1 MKGLIQANIHYLKQ
15 AAKLVDMLEDGS
27 YVRCE
32 PMFYN
37 STIGG
42 HLRHCLEHYESFIE
56 GITHGRIDY
65 DARHRDELVEN
76 KTKAARERIDTIVS
90 ELVALEM
97 QMDEGSVSA
106 HDRELRVKMDCGSH
120 QECGDA
126 TGGSSLWQ
134 VSSIGRELQFLV
146 SHTVH
151 HFAMIR
157 GISQGVGEEMDKNF
171 GMAPSTLR
179 YQEQLIQSSA
189 SCEG

>member
-1 MKGLIQANIHYLKQ
+1 MKRFIQANVHYLKQ
-15 AAKLVDMLEDGS
+15 AAKLVDMLEDRS

-76 KTKAARERIDTIVS
+76 KTQAARKRIDTIVA
-90 ELVALEM
+90 ELIALEK
-97 QMDEGSVSA
+97 QMDEESMSSQG
-106 HDRELRVKMDCGSH
+106 EKLEVKMDCGNH
-120 QECGDA
+120 QECADA
-126 TGGSSLWQ
+126 PGAPSIWQ

-157 GISQGVGEEMDKNF
+157 GICQAEGVELDKNL
-171 GMAPSTLR
+171 GLASSTLR
-179 YQEQLIQSSA
+179 YREQLVQSSA
-189 SCEG
+189 SSEG